1 MKITIITIVK
11 NDKLNISKTIKS
23 VLNQSF
29 KNYEYII
36 CDGLSTDGTDEEI
49 RRNIK
54 NTKVLYYRKKDKNF
68 YDGLNS
74 AIKKAKGIYI
84 VILNSGDLFYEKNTL
99 KNISKYLNFY
109 DVISGNIVFKK
120 KKLITRNWNYH
131 IKNPNKYNCFKIPH
145 TSMFIKKKIIKKVG
159 KYNTNYRISSD
170 TDFILRIFKKKISFK
185 YIPKNLVV
193 MQHGGLSTSFN
204 YLYQKI
210 LEDLKIYFEHFS
222 YLFII
227 IYFHKII
234 YKIYK
239 LMLWKFFKK

>member
-1 MKITIITIVK
+1 MKITIITVVK

-23 VLNQSF
+23 LLSQSF

-36 CDGLSTDGTDEEI
+36 CDGLSTDGTDEVI

-54 NTKVLYYRKKDKNF
+54 NTKIIYYRKKDKNF

-99 KNISKYLNFY
+99 KNISKYFNFY
-109 DVISGNIVFKK
+109 DVISGNIIFKK
-120 KKLITRNWNYH
+120 NNLITRNWNYH

-145 TSMFIKKKIIKKVG
+145 TSMFIKKVINKIG

-170 TDFILRIFKKKISFK
+170 TDFILKIFKEK
-185 YIPKNLVV
+185 
-193 MQHGGLSTSFN
+193 
-204 YLYQKI
+204 
-210 LEDLKIYFEHFS
+210 
-222 YLFII
+222 
-227 IYFHKII
+227 
-234 YKIYK
+234 
-239 LMLWKFFKK
+239 

>member
-1 MKITIITIVK
+1 MKITIITVVK

-23 VLNQSF
+23 VLSQSF
-29 KNYEYII
+29 QNYEYII
-36 CDGLSTDGTDEEI
+36 CDGLSTDGTDEVI

-54 NTKVLYYRKKDKNF
+54 NTKIIYYRKKDKNF

-99 KNISKYLNFY
+99 KNISKYFNFY
-109 DVISGNIVFKK
+109 DVISGNIIFKK
-120 KKLITRNWNYH
+120 KNLITRNWNYN

-145 TSMFIKKKIIKKVG
+145 TSMFIKKKVINKIG

-170 TDFILRIFKKKISFK
+170 TDFILKIFKKKISFR

-193 MQHGGLSTSFN
+193 MNHGGLSTSFN
-204 YLYQKI
+204 YINEKI
-210 LEDLKIYFEHFS
+210 FEDLKIYFKHFR